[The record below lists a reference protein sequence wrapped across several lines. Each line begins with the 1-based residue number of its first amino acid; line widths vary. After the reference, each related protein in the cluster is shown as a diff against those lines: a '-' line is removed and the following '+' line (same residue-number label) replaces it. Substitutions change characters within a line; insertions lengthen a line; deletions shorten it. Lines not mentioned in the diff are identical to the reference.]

1 MSLQILLFLQI
12 YGWRNPHWNLCAGLY
27 LNWMIA
33 FSISVILMFYTVTS
47 LLPMLILIMI
57 SLLCSLNS
65 YRGRKQYEPPRYM
78 TINTA
83 IEQLLEVEQTQG
95 GSGKGHFSSI
105 QTFTFKCRFCV
116 CDVFGSPN
124 LLLEF
129 DLKFMQTACIKLM
142 ANA

>member
-1 MSLQILLFLQI
+1 
-12 YGWRNPHWNLCAGLY
+12 
-27 LNWMIA
+27 
-33 FSISVILMFYTVTS
+33 
-47 LLPMLILIMI
+47 MI
-57 SLLCSLNS
+57 SLLCPLNS